1 MRNQRRVLQEAVQS
15 RSFATER
22 HPHQH
27 HAVDARCGTRRT
39 WDRKAEQKSDVL
51 EEYSTRE
58 KMIRT
63 V

>member
-27 HAVDARCGTRRT
+27 HAVTHDVALVEPEIE
-39 WDRKAEQKSDVL
+39 KQSQKSDVL
-51 EEYSTRE
+51 KEYSTRE
-58 KMIRT
+58 EMIRT